1 MAEEAKG
8 AGLMAGAVHLAETAL
23 QAARTRMELIGLE
36 LAEERQRVARL
47 LVLGSIALLFFAV
60 GLLSA
65 VVLLAML
72 FWEQRL
78 WLMGILALVFLV
90 AGGALGA
97 AFLRQAGRR
106 QQPFENTVAE
116 LSEDI
121 RQLKAAVRDGN
132 AS

>member
-1 MAEEAKG
+1 
-8 AGLMAGAVHLAETAL
+8 MAGAARFAEAAL
-23 QAARTRMELIGLE
+23 QAARTRMELVGLE
-36 LAEERQRVARL
+36 VAEERQRVARL

-60 GLLSA
+60 SLLSA

-78 WLMGILALVFLV
+78 WLMGILALAFLA
-90 AGGALGA
+90 AGGALVA
-97 AFLRQAGRR
+97 AFLRRASRR
-106 QQPFENTVAE
+106 QQPFETTVAE

-121 RQLKAAVRDGN
+121 RQLKAAARDGD

>member
-1 MAEEAKG
+1 
-8 AGLMAGAVHLAETAL
+8 MAGAARLAEAAL
-23 QAARTRMELIGLE
+23 QAARTRMELVGLE
-36 LAEERQRVARL
+36 VAEERQRVARL

-60 GLLSA
+60 SLLSA

-78 WLMGILALVFLV
+78 WLMGILALVFLA
-90 AGGALGA
+90 AGGALVA
-97 AFLRQAGRR
+97 AFLRRASRR
-106 QQPFENTVAE
+106 QQPFEATVAE

-121 RQLKAAVRDGN
+121 RQLKAAARDGD

>member
-1 MAEEAKG
+1 
-8 AGLMAGAVHLAETAL
+8 MAGAARFAETAL
-23 QAARTRMELIGLE
+23 QAARTRMELVGLE
-36 LAEERQRVARL
+36 VAEERQRVARL

-60 GLLSA
+60 SLLSA

-78 WLMGILALVFLV
+78 WLMGILALVFLA
-90 AGGALGA
+90 AGGALVA
-97 AFLRQAGRR
+97 AFLRRASRR
-106 QQPFENTVAE
+106 QQPFETTVAE

-121 RQLKAAVRDGN
+121 RQLKAAARDGN

>member
-1 MAEEAKG
+1 
-8 AGLMAGAVHLAETAL
+8 MAGAARFAEAAL
-23 QAARTRMELIGLE
+23 QAARTRMELVGLE
-36 LAEERQRVARL
+36 VAEERQRVARL

-60 GLLSA
+60 SLLSA

-78 WLMGILALVFLV
+78 WLMAIFTLVFL
-90 AGGALGA
+90 ALGGAFGL
-97 AFLRQAGRR
+97 AFVRRAGRCS
-106 QQPFENTVAE
+106 QPFETTVAE

-121 RQLKAAVRDGN
+121 RQLKAAARDGD